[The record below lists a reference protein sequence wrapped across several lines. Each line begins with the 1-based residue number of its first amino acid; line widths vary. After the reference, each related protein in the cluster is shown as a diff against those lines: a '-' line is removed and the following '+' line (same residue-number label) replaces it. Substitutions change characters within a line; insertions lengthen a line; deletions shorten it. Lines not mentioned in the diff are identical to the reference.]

1 MWPNPQ
7 KTAGLVTFTEE
18 ILNGKLHFLYGEFGM
33 SLEIFVFFFIKKAWK
48 SFGYTF
54 TLFQTWLYIRECRL
68 LLFLFNLIS
77 TNPTKGLINVLNA
90 FKVNNKTKIN
100 TSWYIYSQLG
110 TNLAQTWHNPLFL
123 LPTVHT

>member
-7 KTAGLVTFTEE
+7 ETAGLVIFTEE
-18 ILNGKLHFLYGEFGM
+18 ILNGKTSF
-33 SLEIFVFFFIKKAWK
+33 FVRWIWYVFTNFSIFFFIKKPWK

-54 TLFQTWLYIRECRL
+54 TLFQTRCYIRECRL
-68 LLFLFNLIS
+68 LLFLFKLIS

-100 TSWYIYSQLG
+100 TSWYINSQLG
-110 TNLAQTWHNPLFL
+110 TNEHIKPLFL